1 MNRNYSDWKFIC
13 PTSHDTIV
21 HWLAY
26 WNDYESIDYLISI
39 ICDNDDLMHLFA
51 FNKKNLTPLDIAG
64 QHF

>member
-1 MNRNYSDWKFIC
+1 M
-13 PTSHDTIV
+13 

-26 WNDYESIDYLISI
+26 WNDYKSIDYLISI
-39 ICDNDDLMHLFA
+39 ICDNDDFMHLFA